1 MSFVVAWEIGLR
13 IDTPSDVIDAIGQ
26 CYGSSGLLLA
36 ETDLASDFFVLQT
49 GLAGELFQKCTQY
62 QILLALV
69 VQDLAKYSPRIAE
82 LAHEHRNHRQIRF
95 FADVGGAKIWL
106 EANG

>member
-1 MSFVVAWEIGLR
+1 MSFVVASEIGLR
-13 IDTPSDVIDAIGQ
+13 IDSPSDVIDAIGQ

-49 GLAGELFQKCTQY
+49 GLACELLQKCTQY

-69 VQDLAKYSPRIAE
+69 VPDLSQYSPRIAE
-82 LAHEHRNHRQIRF
+82 LVHEHRNHRQIRF
-95 FADVGGAKIWL
+95 FADVESAKFWL
-106 EANG
+106 EANS